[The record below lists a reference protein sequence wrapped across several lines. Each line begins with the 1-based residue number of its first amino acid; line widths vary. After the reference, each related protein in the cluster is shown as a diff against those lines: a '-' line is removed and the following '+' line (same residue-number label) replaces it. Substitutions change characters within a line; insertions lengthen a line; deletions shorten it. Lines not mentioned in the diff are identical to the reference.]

1 MIPSRRPIVNLQAFS
16 GHVGQYDTTSGGFT
30 VAFCRTFSAVLLLTV
45 SLMPVGEGICGP
57 VFDRVM
63 KKGAVNLGLPYNRV
77 PQGFIDPDGKW
88 VGFEVDLATE
98 MARHMNLKLEKV
110 KVNGKTWAPMLA
122 DGRLDAAMC
131 RIRHSRSLDGE
142 FDFSVAYLYDAP
154 RILVLKGLFKKPEQL
169 KGHKIAAVQGSV
181 SEQEAMR
188 MLRDAGDQEAE
199 KNVASYP
206 DRPSCFMALGREK
219 VSGWMDTGLV
229 LLEYASKSPGRFE
242 LIKVS
247 GRTSPIAVVVPQND
261 SAWRDLINFTIQD
274 IAADGSLKKIYDKWF
289 GPNTPYT
296 FSVGR
301 TIEVWPE

>member
-1 MIPSRRPIVNLQAFS
+1 
-16 GHVGQYDTTSGGFT
+16 
-30 VAFCRTFSAVLLLTV
+30 VAFCRIFVAMLVLIVTFI
-45 SLMPVGEGICGP
+45 PVGAGNCGP

-63 KKGAVNLGLPYNRV
+63 KRGVVRLGLPYNRV
-77 PQGFIDPDGKW
+77 PQGFIGPDGKW
-88 VGFEVDLATE
+88 VGFEVDLAGA

-110 KVNGKTWAPMLA
+110 KVNGKTWPPMLA
-122 DGRLDAAMC
+122 DGRVDGAMC

-142 FDFSVAYLYDAP
+142 FDFSVAYLYDAL
-154 RILVLKGLFKKPEQL
+154 RILALKGLFKRPEQL

-188 MLRDAGDQEAE
+188 MLRAAGDEAAE
-199 KNVASYP
+199 KNVVSYP

-219 VSGWMDTGLV
+219 VSGWLDAGLV
-229 LLEYASKSPGRFE
+229 LLEYGAKSPGRFE
-242 LIKVS
+242 LIEVA
-247 GRTSPIAVVVPQND
+247 GATSPIAVVVSQND

-289 GPNTPYT
+289 GPNTPHT

-301 TIEVWPE
+301 SIEVWSE